1 MKVLIDTN
9 LLTRLAVTSDPQHAI
24 AIQAILKLDQ
34 ADCEIWLIPQVLY
47 EYWVVATRPVE
58 VNGLG
63 MSPTAVGDSLRDL
76 IDTYELHR
84 DEGRVFDLW
93 QQLVST
99 HAVKGKN
106 AHDARIV
113 AAMLCHGLTT
123 LVTFNTPDFARFT
136 GINVFSPA
144 DVLNGLLTT

>member
-1 MKVLIDTN
+1 MKVLLDTN
-9 LLTRLAVTSDPQHAI
+9 LLTRLAITSDPQHTI
-24 AIQAILKLDQ
+24 AAQALLKLDQ
-34 ADCEIWLIPQVLY
+34 ADCELCLVPQVLY
-47 EYWVVATRPVE
+47 EYWSVATRPTE

-63 MSPTAVGDSLRDL
+63 MSPAAAGDSIRDL
-76 IDTYELHR
+76 IETYELYR

-93 QQLVST
+93 QLLVTT

-113 AAMLCHGLTT
+113 AAMMCHGLTT

-136 GINVFSPA
+136 GIKVFSPA